1 MKAQLLEVYKSKG
14 LNGLY
19 AYMRKH
25 GISFTTDTREF
36 GLHTSKKALQ
46 EKDSW
51 LKAATGNELRLH
63 YYSVSVTSRRTGWS
77 YNRIRAIAIRFNSPV
92 IELINKVYEKTVL

>member
-1 MKAQLLEVYKSKG
+1 MKTQLLEVYKSKG

-19 AYMRKH
+19 AYMRKQ

-36 GLHTSKKALQ
+36 GLHTNKKAHE

-51 LKAATGNELRLH
+51 LKAETGNELRLH
-63 YYSVSVTSRRTGWS
+63 YYSVAVVSRRTGWS
-77 YNRIRAIAIRFNSPV
+77 YNRIRGIAIRFNSPV
-92 IELINKVYEKTVL
+92 VELINKAYEN